1 MSESKTNFFAQDS
14 NETGCHQILAEIAV
28 CGESVHYLLEAKS
41 VQDVIQIY
49 KNTDKPFI
57 NMPGIKVAFDKA
69 IGIEQSDK
77 IYAFIFIDVDKDLL
91 EIHKTNYTSESD
103 RHTLNDDASY
113 VSQYTLSDYLSMH

>member
-1 MSESKTNFFAQDS
+1 MSESKTNFFAQDG
-14 NETGCHQILAEIAV
+14 NETDCHQFLVEIAI

-103 RHTLNDDASY
+103 RHTLNDDVSY
-113 VSQYTLSDYLSMH
+113 ISQYTLSDYLSMY

>member
-57 NMPGIKVAFDKA
+57 NMPGIKV
-69 IGIEQSDK
+69 
-77 IYAFIFIDVDKDLL
+77 

-113 VSQYTLSDYLSMH
+113 ISQYTLSDYLSMH